1 MAKQYLDYDGLLYFW
16 QKLKAYFVP
25 QTRKI
30 NNKALSADIT
40 LTASDVSALPDSTT
54 IPSPGTG
61 SSYPTMDGTKALGTN
76 AGYARVD
83 HVHPHDTSRVPTSRT
98 VNGHALSANV
108 TVTAS
113 DIGVE
118 SGAEVNVIE
127 TVKVNGTALTVTDKA
142 VDVTVPTKTSD
153 LTNDSN
159 FVSDASYVHTDNNF
173 TTTLKNKLDGIASG
187 AEVNVQ
193 ADWNVTTT
201 TSDAYIKNKPTIPTL
216 QNVFG
221 IVKVGTTNIEADT
234 TRDTLTLEAGN
245 NVTLTPDA
253 TNDKVTISA
262 TDTTYSDVVAG
273 GASGLM
279 TGADKTKLDGIEAGA
294 EVNVVDNVTS
304 PTSGGTKV
312 IDIFVGSNIFEAISI
327 DAKGS
332 ANGVASLDASGKV
345 PSSQLPS
352 YVDDVVEAYPRSGA
366 TELSATWLST
376 SSGGAALTPETGV
389 IYILMADSASYSA
402 NSQFR
407 WSGTTYVKLAD
418 GGVSSITNA
427 EIDTI
432 VAS

>member
-40 LTASDVSALPDSTT
+40 LTASDVSALPESTT

-61 SSYPTMDGTKALGTN
+61 SSYPTMDGTRALGTN
-76 AGYARVD
+76 SGYARVD
-83 HVHPHDTSRVPTSRT
+83 HVHPHDTSRVPTTRK
-98 VNGHALSANV
+98 VNGHALSADVN
-108 TVTAS
+108 VTAS

-118 SGAEVNVIE
+118 AGAEVNDID
-127 TVKVNGTALTVTDKA
+127 TVKVNGTALTITDKA
-142 VDVTVPTKTSD
+142 VDVPVPTKTSD

-173 TTTLKNKLDGIASG
+173 TTTLKDKLDGIAEG
-187 AEVNVQ
+187 ATANAGTVTSVRVQ
-193 ADWNVTTT
+193 A
-201 TSDAYIKNKPTIPTL
+201 TSPVVSSTSTAQSTSLNT
-216 QNVFG
+216 
-221 IVKVGTTNIEADT
+221 
-234 TRDTLTLEAGN
+234 
-245 NVTLTPDA
+245 
-253 TNDKVTISA
+253 TISLA
-262 TDTTYSDVVAG
+262 NGYGDTKNPY
-273 GASGLM
+273 ASKDAHMVL
-279 TGADKTKLDGIEAGA
+279 ASPSESAGA
-294 EVNVVDNVTS
+294 PTFRFLLMGDIPDLQSLYVTNS
-304 PTSGGTKV
+304 RVGQQGGVCPLNANTK
-312 IDIFVGSNIFEAISI
+312 ID
-327 DAKGS
+327 S
-332 ANGVASLDASGKV
+332 AY
-345 PSSQLPS
+345 LPS

-366 TELSATWLST
+366 TELSSSWLST